1 MAPVMHTQALHTLS
15 TFAKRDTSNN
25 YSLYIIAIM
34 AGCIVS
40 CLIGFSIYGMYSGLQ
55 LEQPSYEIG
64 YDQRKYMREVHQRN
78 VNGMAVAAKRPDL
91 IIPVEDLNL

>member
-15 TFAKRDTSNN
+15 TFAKRDTSNH
-25 YSLYIIAIM
+25 YTLYVLAIM
-34 AGCIVS
+34 AGCIVF
-40 CLIGFSIYGMYSGLQ
+40 CLIGFSLYGMYSGLK
-55 LEQPSYEIG
+55 LEQPAYEIG

-91 IIPVEDLNL
+91 IVPVEELNL